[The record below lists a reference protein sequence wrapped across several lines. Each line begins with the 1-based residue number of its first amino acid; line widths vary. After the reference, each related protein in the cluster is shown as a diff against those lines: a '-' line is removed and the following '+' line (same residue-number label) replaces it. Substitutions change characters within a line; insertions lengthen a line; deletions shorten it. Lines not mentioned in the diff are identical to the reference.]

1 MADDA
6 PPPPHSAAGAQ
17 TTAPSAPPQPQPPTR
32 NSLHFPS
39 SLAAPLSPYLPPST
53 SSPPQTT
60 NPQSPHST
68 RPFTTLTFAT
78 SLDSSL
84 SLAPGVRTAL
94 SGPLSKAMTHHLR
107 SRHDAILI
115 GAGTAIAD
123 DPSLNCRVEGVGGY
137 GGVGLEGQPRPVVLD
152 ARARWCWW
160 GEGKGEEDEDGGD
173 GEGIAQVLQLAQQGA
188 GRAPWI
194 LIDSSSLPR
203 IPASAIA
210 LLEAAGGRVITLPAA
225 NSSDSSNDNSN
236 DNSFAWPSI
245 LALLARHGIRSVM
258 IEGGAGVINKLL
270 EPASAG
276 LVDSVIVT
284 IAPTWLG
291 RGGVVVCPERGG
303 EEEEGEGGKKGMG
316 MGVARLRD
324 VRWTPMGEDVVLCG
338 RLGG

>member
-115 GAGTAIAD
+115 GAGTAMAD

-152 ARARWCWW
+152 ARARW
-160 GEGKGEEDEDGGD
+160 K
-173 GEGIAQVLQLAQQGA
+173 GIAQVLQLAQQGA

-210 LLEAAGGRVITLPAA
+210 LLEAAGGRVITLPV
-225 NSSDSSNDNSN
+225 SP

-270 EPASAG
+270 EPASSG
-276 LVDSVIVT
+276 LVDSIVVT

-303 EEEEGEGGKKGMG
+303 EEEEGEGEKKGMG

-338 RLGG
+338 RLGGR

>member
-1 MADDA
+1 MADA
-6 PPPPHSAAGAQ
+6 PPPHSAA
-17 TTAPSAPPQPQPPTR
+17 SAPTPSTTR
-32 NSLHFPS
+32 TALHFPP
-39 SLAAPLSPYLPPST
+39 SLAAPLSPYLPSPTPSPSQPT
-53 SSPPQTT
+53 STHP
-60 NPQSPHST
+60 T

-84 SLAPGVRTAL
+84 SLAPGTRTAL

-107 SRHDAILI
+107 AAHDAILI

-123 DPSLNCRVEGVGGY
+123 DPSLNCRVQGVGGY
-137 GGVGLEGQPRPVVLD
+137 GGVGLQGQPRPVVLD
-152 ARARWCWW
+152 ARGRWCW
-160 GEGKGEEDEDGGD
+160 KA
-173 GEGIAQVLQLAQQGA
+173 IAQVLQLAQQGA

-210 LLEAAGGRVITLPAA
+210 LLEAAGGRVITLPV
-225 NSSDSSNDNSN
+225 SPDNA
-236 DNSFAWPSI
+236 FAWPTI

-291 RGGVVVCPERGG
+291 MGGVVVCPERGV
-303 EEEEGEGGKKGMG
+303 EEEEGEGEKKGMG
-316 MGVARLRD
+316 MGVARLKD
-324 VRWTPMGEDVVLCG
+324 VKWTPMGEDVVLCG